1 MFCSVRRF
9 KQCVVLLQ
17 LQLNR
22 FKRYDGLLIWRKRV
36 YRVCVKNKAYA
47 LTLIYIARKKN
58 TAHTESETKCKS
70 TDQNENIFFIA
81 EKWFSLTKDENEIK
95 SVCDVFGCTPLKS
108 TKRRKCECLYA
119 LSMWMKCY
127 VFAVLMCVKWKQAI
141 KFSAFLN
148 CTWKTLEV
156 DLHCT
161 SFNTRQKYENIFSWI
176 YMFLSRLLF
185 ISFARWLFTWI
196 QYLESLRCNDGRYCW
211 LE

>member
-22 FKRYDGLLIWRKRV
+22 FKRYDGRKRV

-81 EKWFSLTKDENEIK
+81 EK
-95 SVCDVFGCTPLKS
+95 
-108 TKRRKCECLYA
+108 
-119 LSMWMKCY
+119 
-127 VFAVLMCVKWKQAI
+127 
-141 KFSAFLN
+141 
-148 CTWKTLEV
+148 
-156 DLHCT
+156 
-161 SFNTRQKYENIFSWI
+161 
-176 YMFLSRLLF
+176 
-185 ISFARWLFTWI
+185 
-196 QYLESLRCNDGRYCW
+196 
-211 LE
+211 